1 MPKRTKFRKYHKYQL
16 RQTSTVKPL
25 QESAGDFK
33 LRTLEPGRLTK
44 QQLNAMRRAAKK
56 IVKRTAKLWT
66 AGPPCWPVTS
76 KPKGI
81 RMGKGKGA
89 VDYWVAPLH
98 AGIDILEI
106 WGATRKK
113 SEQAIAAAQRKLPV
127 RSYMIRK
134 TGHFEEF
141 EYTYLPEYR
150 WSWVPL
156 FKRTAKPL
164 ELTRDRVASKYAR

>member
-1 MPKRTKFRKYHKYQL
+1 MPKRTKFKKYHKYQL

-25 QESAGDFK
+25 LDSFGDFK

-56 IVKRTAKLWT
+56 VVKRTAKIWT
-66 AGPPCWPVTS
+66 PGPPCWPVTS

-98 AGIDILEI
+98 AGTDILEI
-106 WGATRKK
+106 FGATKKK
-113 SEQAIAAAQRKLPV
+113 SEQAIAAAKRKLPV

-134 TGHFEEF
+134 HGHFEEA
-141 EYTYLPEYR
+141 EIVYLPEYR
-150 WSWVPL
+150 WQWLPL
-156 FKRTAKPL
+156 FGKIAKQMATSRNDVADKY
-164 ELTRDRVASKYAR
+164 TR